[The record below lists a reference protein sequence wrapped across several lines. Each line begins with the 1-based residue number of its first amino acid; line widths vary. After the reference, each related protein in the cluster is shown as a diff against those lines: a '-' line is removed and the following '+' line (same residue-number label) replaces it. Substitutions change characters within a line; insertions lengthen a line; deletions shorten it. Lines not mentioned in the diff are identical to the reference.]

1 MHGQTSE
8 EGITSWA
15 VKTDGIIRHH
25 TEHNH
30 RLEPRAARHARRNK
44 SVSDEQRVEIRS
56 LAAHNMKPTDL
67 AQLMSGK
74 YKDLLITAKD
84 VSNISSK
91 DGFPADWGQAAR
103 VVSLLQSNKQHDAI
117 WVNELR

>member
-1 MHGQTSE
+1 MTP
-8 EGITSWA
+8 I
-15 VKTDGIIRHH
+15 
-25 TEHNH
+25 
-30 RLEPRAARHARRNK
+30 
-44 SVSDEQRVEIRS
+44 
-56 LAAHNMKPTDL
+56 DL

-117 WVNELR
+117 WVIEIR